1 MRIWISESRWAV
13 GMDEKTLVKMIPS
26 KMEENINKIENVTN
40 TIMFFETRFQE
51 NDHTS
56 LFLCISISFCSTL
69 KSHES
74 VGIYKEMIAKT
85 ILSENIN
92 KCQ

>member
-1 MRIWISESRWAV
+1 MRKSRESV
-13 GMDEKTLVKMIPS
+13 GMDEKTLVKTIPS
-26 KMEENINKIENVTN
+26 KMEEKINKIENVTN
-40 TIMFFETRFQE
+40 TIAFFETSFQE

-56 LFLCISISFCSTL
+56 LLLCINTSSSSTL

-85 ILSENIN
+85 ILSENMN
-92 KCQ
+92 KCK